1 MAVKMEIIEREFE
14 LKYTHIFNFL
24 IFSIISRTIFFFPLF
39 RSRVYRSMAIMSLL
53 KNDPNT
59 PLAYCYKCK
68 AWTPMKWLPKEQ
80 RGKRAETW
88 FECATCGGRHL
99 ELRYLTESEAKAK
112 NKAAR

>member
-1 MAVKMEIIEREFE
+1 MKAVDENPEKAEKETKMDNES
-14 LKYTHIFNFL
+14 K
-24 IFSIISRTIFFFPLF
+24 
-39 RSRVYRSMAIMSLL
+39 
-53 KNDPNT
+53 
-59 PLAYCYKCK
+59 AYCHACK

-88 FECATCGGRHL
+88 FECAVCGGRHL